1 MFKQITFPSYFS
13 FRTSFFIGLFGLF
26 LVSSTVVFAQEESSS
41 SHNESEETLH
51 KRGDRTEWSQR
62 GERSMQNRRS
72 IQNIQ
77 RNRSNDSDLP
87 RLEKYMELETEL
99 IAKNLKLSNEQI
111 AMLDTEQAA
120 LVEEYTR
127 ARLEIEEKVKQK
139 REDVNLRRRAMRKV
153 HQENPDARPS
163 KEVRDAMQEAM
174 KKENE
179 ALVKE
184 VMEANR
190 ALMSAFQN
198 DRMLILFDVLN
209 EEQYRDYL
217 EQRSSIRKDIQ
228 TKRFR

>member
-41 SHNESEETLH
+41 SHNESEERLH
-51 KRGDRTEWSQR
+51 KR

-72 IQNIQ
+72 MQNIQ

-87 RLEKYMELETEL
+87 RLEKYMELEIEL

-111 AMLDTEQAA
+111 AVLDTEQAA
-120 LVEEYTR
+120 LVEKYTR

-139 REDVNLRRRAMRKV
+139 REDVNLRRSAMRKV

-163 KEVRDAMQEAM
+163 KEVRNARQEAM